1 CGGAPAMQVDH
12 HFHENLTPDT
22 VDALLDRLRSVPGAH
37 AGAGAT
43 PSGPHPPTAETPPLA
58 TAEGPP
64 ADAGLARAAGQAG
77 EAPPTPPPGRRP
89 PPPPRGGGPPAARG
103 GGGARGRGGGAPA
116 NRASR
121 DAGASDRHHG

>member
-43 PSGPHPPTAETPPLA
+43 PSGHHPPTAETPPLA

-64 ADAGLARAAGQAG
+64 AVAPPARAPHPPPAEPPPPPPAEGPRPAPAPARPAARAG
-77 EAPPTPPPGRRP
+77 EAPPTE
-89 PPPPRGGGPPAARG
+89 
-103 GGGARGRGGGAPA
+103 
-116 NRASR
+116 RA
-121 DAGASDRHHG
+121 